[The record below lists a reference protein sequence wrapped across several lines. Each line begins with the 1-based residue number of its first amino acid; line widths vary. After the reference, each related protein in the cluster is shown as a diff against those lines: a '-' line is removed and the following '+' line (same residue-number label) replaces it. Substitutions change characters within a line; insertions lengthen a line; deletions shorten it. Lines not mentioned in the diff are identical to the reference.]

1 MGGPLGLISLC
12 SAGGLDRRERNVS
25 RRAVAAPKKDVDFL
39 PQLWSIAKKR
49 NQKYSG
55 VFLHEIPLVII
66 SSLRL
71 VYLKMV
77 LESINNQIA
86 QFPQWL
92 ASKRYAFVHLHPKNY
107 KNGILGQIQALA
119 QMHGF
124 SVHVFEGL
132 DDPSAT
138 MSMNANHLWY
148 PMTNFTFSKLGFQEA

>member
-1 MGGPLGLISLC
+1 
-12 SAGGLDRRERNVS
+12 
-25 RRAVAAPKKDVDFL
+25 
-39 PQLWSIAKKR
+39 
-49 NQKYSG
+49 
-55 VFLHEIPLVII
+55 VII

-86 QFPQWL
+86 QFPKWL

-124 SVHVFEGL
+124 LVHVFEGL

-138 MSMNANHLWY
+138 MSMNANHVWY
-148 PMTNFTFSKLGFQEA
+148 PITNFTFSKLGFQEALFWEGDAMFAPDALLMASALFQEKWKRMDVHSICLGGWSGEN